1 MALPSRQQG
10 GMLVL
15 AFAAGVAVGANW
27 PTIRQALA
35 PLLATAGS
43 KLDDVY
49 SALTEALGEQKE
61 AMDDARAERQYR
73 ARGTRATRGAEDL
86 LTGLG
91 SLLNGQKRP
100 AAKRAA
106 RRPARRRAR
115 RASGSPGGRTPTR
128 RAEPRAI
135 GEPEAS

>member
-1 MALPSRQQG
+1 
-10 GMLVL
+10 MLVV

-27 PTIRQALA
+27 PTIRVALA

-49 SALTEALGEQKE
+49 SALAEALGEQKE
-61 AMDDARAERQYR
+61 SMDDARAERQYR
-73 ARGTRATRGAEDL
+73 ARGTRATRGAEQDL
-86 LTGLG
+86 LAGLG

-115 RASGSPGGRTPTR
+115 RASGSPVGADANAAR
-128 RAEPRAI
+128 
-135 GEPEAS
+135 